1 MDQTLFTLPILTG
14 KEDAARTFL
23 NELESERKDQFAES
37 QKRLRLYKEVWAIQQ
52 LPQGEYYVV
61 YFHGD
66 SIPDAFQKFAASTDE
81 FDVWFKQQVKETA
94 GADLNTPPPGPMSE
108 ILSDYEA

>member
-1 MDQTLFTLPILTG
+1 MDQTLFTLPILDG
-14 KEDAARTFL
+14 KEDIARAFL

-37 QKRLRLYKEVWAIQQ
+37 QERLHLYKETWAIQQ
-52 LPQGEYYVV
+52 LPQGAFYVV

-66 SIPDAFQKFAASTDE
+66 SISEAFQKFAASENT
-81 FDVWFKQQVKETA
+81 FDVWFKQQVKETT
-94 GADLNTPPPGPMSE
+94 GADLNTPPAGPMSE